1 MIVRSIRVRLL
12 LMLLLSMLLLWI
24 AILCF
29 TWWRTSSEIN
39 RVYDAELALVA
50 QLLAVATEHESEEFD
65 LDEYQADLSES
76 GYTFPLLFQ
85 VWSHENRL
93 MIRGPEAPEIPLTSS
108 ISDGY
113 SDSDFKGDGWRVYTL
128 NLDHHDYR
136 VQVARTH
143 AVSQQLVR
151 TFVMDVIKPLLLVLP
166 LSGILWF
173 IVHSGLKPLREVTRL
188 IGERDYNHLN
198 PVQADHVPEEI
209 SGLVDELNA
218 LLLRLR
224 RSIDRNGRFTADV
237 AHELRTPIAGMLVQ
251 LQSSATGRTDEERER
266 GIQQVKKGLD
276 HLNHVIK
283 QLLILASIEP
293 QKIRRNFK
301 PLDLEEIAQEV
312 LADISSRALSK
323 QIEIELQCS
332 GRVSID
338 GNRELIGIM
347 LNNLVSNA
355 IKFTPNK
362 GAIALRIAHTEGGA
376 SLSIV
381 DAGPGIPDDKKKWV
395 FERLNRLPGGT
406 EGGTGLGLSIVQEI
420 CELHQ
425 GSIILNDPEEG
436 TGLVVN
442 LFIPGLRKP

>member
-1 MIVRSIRVRLL
+1 MIGRSIRVRLL

-93 MIRGPEAPEIPLTSS
+93 MIRGPEAPETPLTSS

-113 SDSDFKGDGWRVYTL
+113 SDSDFMGDGWRVYTL

-143 AVSQQLVR
+143 AASQQLVR

-188 IGERDYNHLN
+188 IGERDYDHLN

-283 QLLILASIEP
+283 QLLTLASIEP

-312 LADISSRALSK
+312 LADISPGALSK
-323 QIEIELQCS
+323 QIEMELQCS
-332 GRVSID
+332 GRVSIS

-362 GAIALRIAHTEGGA
+362 GAIALRIAHTKGGA
-376 SLSIV
+376 SVSIV

-395 FERLNRLPGGT
+395 FERLNRLPGET

-425 GSIILNDPEEG
+425 GSIVLNDPEEG
-436 TGLVVN
+436 TGLIVN
-442 LFIPGLRKP
+442 LFIPDLRKP